1 MKTMSSTMVERKYV
15 ITVFDAPVIF
25 DKRIIHSELHMDAK
39 SAGFVR
45 IWTDPKT
52 GKVRVFCFGESTS
65 MGVAAHPNIDEK
77 ILEGFLNN
85 E

>member
-1 MKTMSSTMVERKYV
+1 MVERKYV
-15 ITVFDAPVIF
+15 ITVFGAPVIF
-25 DKRIIHSELHMDAK
+25 DKRIIHSELHIDVQ

-52 GKVRVFCFGESTS
+52 SRLRVVCFGESTS
-65 MGVAAHPNIDEK
+65 MGIKSQPASDES